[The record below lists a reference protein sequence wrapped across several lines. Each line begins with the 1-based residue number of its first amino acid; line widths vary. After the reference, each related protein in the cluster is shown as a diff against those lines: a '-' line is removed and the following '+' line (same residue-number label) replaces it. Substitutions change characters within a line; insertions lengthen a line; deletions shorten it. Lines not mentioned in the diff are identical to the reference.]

1 MNQPLELSALKWM
14 EDYWITSR
22 EAFRWRLSGAA
33 IKPPYAASGGNSGV
47 VNG

>member
-1 MNQPLELSALKWM
+1 M
-14 EDYWITSR
+14 EDCWATSR
-22 EAFRWRLSGAA
+22 QALRWRLAEPALRLQGAA